1 MALGAGRSTKDART
15 AAAITGQELRAMGLT
30 TNFAPDAD
38 VNVNP
43 LNPVIGTR
51 SFSSDPCAG
60 RRDRRGAGA
69 RATRRTAA

>member
-1 MALGAGRSTKDART
+1 
-15 AAAITGQELRAMGLT
+15 MGVN

-51 SFSSDPCAG
+51 SFSSEPGARRRDGRRAG
-60 RRDRRGAGA
+60 RRLPGGRQGRRQRQALP
-69 RATRRTAA
+69 RPR